1 MVEQG
6 DIIQIENI
14 NDLALVISKNQYN
27 ESEKA
32 ILCPV
37 LKNSCGST
45 FEIEFTFN
53 EQSYYVVCDSIKQI
67 DLRPRHYSKKGAIP
81 LNKLML
87 VSDMLQAIIDYI

>member
-32 ILCPV
+32 IICPI
-37 LKNSCGST
+37 LKNSIGST
-45 FEIEFTFN
+45 FEIEFLFN
-53 EQSYYVVCDSIKQI
+53 EQSYYVICDNVKQI
-67 DLRPRHYSKKGAIP
+67 DLRPRFYSKKGTIP
-81 LNKLML
+81 LNKLMF
-87 VSDMLQAIIDYI
+87 VTDMLQAIIDYV